1 MRKEC
6 KSRYRGRFLYFE
18 NLRRRGGEGPVSDHA
33 TNEGTTIMSR
43 YLIHVVT
50 LSEPGVH
57 EVIAPELAA
66 WAASV
71 ERRSSRGKAAQPA
84 HRAAVRAKGM
94 DL

>member
-1 MRKEC
+1 M
-6 KSRYRGRFLYFE
+6 
-18 NLRRRGGEGPVSDHA
+18 SDHA

-57 EVIAPELAA
+57 EVIAHEFAA

-71 ERRSSRGKAAQPA
+71 ERRSSRGKAAAQPA